1 MDIKRIIQEEIDSF
15 EWADE
20 VEGIHVGMCLSFP
33 NHHNR
38 FIITQIDGDV
48 AWLSFDYKSL
58 YKKLGFQDH
67 PNHSDRQVQY
77 GVRKLKGLIGNGTMT
92 LCQS

>member
-20 VEGIHVGMCLSFP
+20 VEGIHVGMCLSFK

-38 FIITQIDGDV
+38 FTITQISGDV
-48 AWLSFDYKSL
+48 AWLTSPDTD
-58 YKKLGFQDH
+58 GW
-67 PNHSDRQVQY
+67 VQY

>member
-38 FIITQIDGDV
+38 FTITQIDGDV
-48 AWLSFDYKSL
+48 VWLTS
-58 YKKLGFQDH
+58 
-67 PNHSDRQVQY
+67 PNTDRQVQY

>member
-1 MDIKRIIQEEIDSF
+1 MNIKRIIQEEMDSF

-48 AWLSFDYKSL
+48 VWLTNPDGDEFEY
-58 YKKLGFQDH
+58 Y
-67 PNHSDRQVQY
+67 
-77 GVRKLKGLIGNGTMT
+77 VRKLKGLIGNGTMT